1 MDEMKIFG
9 LIPYEK
15 SNERDRI
22 IKGLK
27 VEFGK
32 DVRVKILNH
41 YIEYSTRKKEV
52 ELVI

>member
-15 SNERDRI
+15 SNERDHI

-32 DVRVKILNH
+32 GVRVKILTH
-41 YIEYSTRKKEV
+41 YIEYSTRKKVV
-52 ELVI
+52 EIDI